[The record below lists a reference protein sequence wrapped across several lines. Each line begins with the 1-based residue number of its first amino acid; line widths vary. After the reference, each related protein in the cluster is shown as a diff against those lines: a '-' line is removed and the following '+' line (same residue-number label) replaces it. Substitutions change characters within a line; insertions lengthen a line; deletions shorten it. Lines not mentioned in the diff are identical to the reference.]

1 MALRL
6 IESLGAPY
14 GIDGNQINVAVT
26 IGITIAPTDG
36 TEPEVLMK
44 NADLALCRAKAD
56 GGATYRYFEPELDAR
71 MRERRI
77 LELDLHKAIAG
88 REFELYY
95 QPVVD
100 IRSGQ
105 IISCEA
111 LLRWHHPERGLV
123 SPADFIPIA
132 EEIGL
137 IVPLGEW
144 VLRDAMKQAVCWP
157 KHVAIAVNVSPAQ
170 SRNRTLW
177 IWKLLFVVEE
187 LGLDASRLELEITEQ
202 VLLED
207 NQWSREIP
215 STSRSRRKHCDGCH
229 S

>member
-1 MALRL
+1 MQIARVSEAGTLALRL
-6 IESLGAPY
+6 IDSLGAPY

-44 NADLALCRAKAD
+44 NANLALCRAKAD

-88 REFELYY
+88 RVSELYY

-105 IISCEA
+105 IVSCEA
-111 LLRWHHPERGLV
+111 LLVGIIRNAAWSHRQTSFRSRKKLV
-123 SPADFIPIA
+123 SSYRW
-132 EEIGL
+132 G
-137 IVPLGEW
+137 
-144 VLRDAMKQAVCWP
+144 
-157 KHVAIAVNVSPAQ
+157 S
-170 SRNRTLW
+170 
-177 IWKLLFVVEE
+177 
-187 LGLDASRLELEITEQ
+187 
-202 VLLED
+202 
-207 NQWSREIP
+207 
-215 STSRSRRKHCDGCH
+215 GC
-229 S
+229 SATR